1 MFHEHEEEKAIPSKQ
16 IHNKISDSKH
26 LDLKDEIKNP

>member
-1 MFHEHEEEKAIPSKQ
+1 MKKKKPYHLNQ

-26 LDLKDEIKNP
+26 VDLKDEIKNP

>member
-1 MFHEHEEEKAIPSKQ
+1 MKKKKPYHLNQ

-26 LDLKDEIKNP
+26 VDLKKINEDSLKI

>member
-1 MFHEHEEEKAIPSKQ
+1 MNMKKKKKPYHLNQ

-26 LDLKDEIKNP
+26 VDLKDEIKNP

>member
-1 MFHEHEEEKAIPSKQ
+1 MNMKKKKPYHLNQ

-26 LDLKDEIKNP
+26 VDLKDEIKNP